1 MNSEQQISKALFRPP
16 KNLNQDDQGGGE
28 ENQSQNV
35 LCQKVLESAA
45 DDQPDSEDRMD
56 SGYRPAPIINV
67 TDKVATV
74 SAKLAASA
82 NTRYPV
88 AASASSIKRKHKME
102 TAIKAND
109 EAAQRIRRRES
120 RSTNSR

>member
-1 MNSEQQISKALFRPP
+1 MAVPERERCRPHNQQVEGPRTSEQQISKALFRPP

-45 DDQPDSEDRMD
+45 DDQPDSEDRMLD
-56 SGYRPAPIINV
+56 QGIGQHNHHQTM

-82 NTRYPV
+82 EY
-88 AASASSIKRKHKME
+88 S
-102 TAIKAND
+102 D
-109 EAAQRIRRRES
+109 IR
-120 RSTNSR
+120 